1 MLTRRFTKQG
11 KARTISYPEAT
22 EWKFRSV
29 MIAAVGET
37 RYETSRLARS
47 AAMQTVARWL
57 SDRWIEDAGPRKV
70 VAKVALPL
78 EYDETVAVVIAAD
91 LPEHPDWQEVFRRL
105 GADGVKNVTV
115 RRRLLA
121 AVQRAHRDRSD
132 ERERMRRVEAIAAE
146 IRSRG
151 EDRKTRAA
159 ADEAA
164 MAKALSERQMPAIG
178 GQRRID
184 FSEE

>member
-1 MLTRRFTKQG
+1 MLTRRFTKYDET
-11 KARTISYPEAT
+11 RMISYPETT
-22 EWKFRSV
+22 EWRMQTV
-29 MIAAVGET
+29 MIDDDKQT
-37 RYETSRLARS
+37 HETSWLARS
-47 AAMQTVARWL
+47 SAMQTVARWL
-57 SDRWIEDAGPRKV
+57 ADGWIEDAGSRKAFAQTV
-70 VAKVALPL
+70 LPA

-105 GADGVKNVTV
+105 GVDGVKNVTV

-146 IRSRG
+146 IRTRG
-151 EDRKTRAA
+151 EDRKTRRA

-164 MAKALSERQMPAIG
+164 MAKTLAERSIPVIG
-178 GQRRID
+178 GHRRID